1 MDTQEQRN
9 DLNTPRRNNRV
20 IGGLFLLL
28 IGGVFLMREFDLF
41 YFPSWLFTWPMILIA
56 VGIFTGIKHEFRGGG
71 WLVMLFVGAI
81 FLIDQMDANID
92 LHRFLVPGII
102 IAIGLMLILRP
113 KKRDRDWGEWGR
125 WRGKSPESWNNWGGF
140 SKGPNYT
147 DPQQNPGGSGP
158 SNPGGSGTSTT
169 GTSTFTQQDSSRE
182 DFIDS
187 TSVFGAVKKIIL
199 SKNFKGG
206 DIVCF
211 FGGAELD
218 MTQAD
223 INGTV
228 VIDITAILGGAKL
241 IVPAHWE
248 VKSEAHAIFGGIDD
262 KRTVHANL
270 VDPNKVLLIRG
281 TAFMGGIEIRS
292 Y

>member
-1 MDTQEQRN
+1 MEPQEQKSEF
-9 DLNTPRRNNRV
+9 NTPRRNNRV
-20 IGGLFLLL
+20 LGGLFLLAV
-28 IGGVFLMREFDLF
+28 GGVFLMREFDLF
-41 YFPSWLFTWPMILIA
+41 YFPGWLFTWPMILIA
-56 VGIFTGIKHEFRGGG
+56 VGIFSGLKHGFRGGG
-71 WLVMLFVGAI
+71 WLVMLVIGGI
-81 FLIDQMDANID
+81 FLVDEMDVNVD
-92 LHRFLVPGII
+92 LHRFLVPSII
-102 IAIGLMLILRP
+102 IAVGLMLILRP
-113 KKRDRDWGEWGR
+113 RKHDRDWGQWGK
-125 WRGKSPESWNNWGGF
+125 WRGRNPEDWNKWSGF
-140 SKGPNYT
+140 YKGPNYA
-147 DPQQNPGGSGP
+147 DPKATQPDGGSGSTG
-158 SNPGGSGTSTT
+158 SNTGSR
-169 GTSTFTQQDSSRE
+169 DSAKE
-182 DFIDS
+182 DFVDS

-248 VKSEAHAIFGGIDD
+248 IKSEAHAVFGGIDD